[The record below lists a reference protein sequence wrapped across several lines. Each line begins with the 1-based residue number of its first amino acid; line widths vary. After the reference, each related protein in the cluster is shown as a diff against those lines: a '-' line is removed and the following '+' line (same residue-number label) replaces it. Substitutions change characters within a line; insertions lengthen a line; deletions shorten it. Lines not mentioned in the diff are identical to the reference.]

1 MTQGLGYAL
10 RDDVAL
16 LTMDDGKANALSH
29 EMIDAIQAAL
39 DRAEKEAKA
48 LVLTGREGRF
58 CAGFDLKTMMSG
70 LEAAQ
75 ALVTSGA
82 DMYMRLYGFPLP
94 VVAACTG
101 HALAGGALLLLAS
114 DTRIGAEGEF
124 KIGLNEVAIA
134 MPLPVLAQEL
144 ARDRLGV
151 RHLTEATVQARIY
164 SPDGAAE
171 AGYLDRLTGVDTL
184 LDEALDEAKRLGQL
198 PRAAYAHTKAKLR
211 ERTIA
216 HIRSTLTADMAG
228 FSSG

>member
-1 MTQGLGYAL
+1 MSDLLSYEV
-10 RDDVAL
+10 RDGVAL
-16 LTMDDGKANALSH
+16 LKMDDGKANALSH
-29 EMIDAIQAAL
+29 PMLAAICDGL

-48 LVLTGREGRF
+48 VLLVGRPGKF

-70 LEAAQ
+70 IEAATK
-75 ALVTSGA
+75 LVAEGA
-82 DMYMRLYGFPLP
+82 EMYMRLYGFKMP

-114 DTRIGAEGEF
+114 DTRIGAEGDF
-124 KIGLNEVAIA
+124 KIGLNEVSIS

-151 RHLTEATVQARIY
+151 RHLTEATMQARVY

-171 AGYLDRLTGVDTL
+171 AGYLDRLAAPDAVF
-184 LDEALDEAKRLGQL
+184 EVALAEAKRLSDL
-198 PRAAYAHTKAKLR
+198 PQFAYATTKAKLR

-216 HIRSTLTADMAG
+216 HIRDTLTADMAALTP
-228 FSSG
+228 S